1 MNLLHSKRIT
11 FRYIYFTGIFLL
23 LTACGGGSTPSFTDG
38 PKDPIIDEPKD
49 PIIDEPKDPI
59 TDEPS
64 NPIIN
69 KPTNQISHAYFLD
82 QDGAT
87 GKISGTVTLQAP
99 EVDESSPAKPES
111 VWVYW
116 ADAQGNKFGEA
127 WLKTNS
133 NDIYQLEIP
142 INTTIP
148 KDISSLL
155 LYPSN
160 VIGQASE
167 GTLVTFRDFTSNVLL
182 SGMGGN
188 EKSAWEYGIQRP
200 KIPIQRLSNGLCIF
214 DNGLVSVTHMNNTK
228 ENNYQS
234 VNHYLQPKEPDDQAF
249 PPFSFLCDEQPVH
262 NSDHITDE
270 VGVWT
275 YSAIND
281 AMFYGTVAYHAFVK
295 YLNEPPW
302 DEKVRLR
309 VHYDDLYSNN
319 AFWDGAYANFS
330 DAYLQFYSTV
340 SLDIVAHEISHGVL
354 SRISPLN
361 IFQEDISVDA
371 RTIHEAFGD
380 ISGVMAKYE
389 LTGNDNWIH
398 GQETHGP
405 VRQLN
410 QIQTEPDAIT
420 SFLDYEKAGDNYY
433 LRIGMLTY
441 PFYLLSQEWGVEVAY
456 NVYIHAAKNCW
467 PTTVTLPQA
476 AQCIKQQAGDLG
488 LSEDT
493 VITAFKT
500 VKIKLFEEGV
510 LSHFTAEQFKLRTQ
524 FYDNSQ
530 TTNQVT
536 EWLWDFGDG
545 HTSNEQNPEHTF
557 AQPGNYQVTL
567 TVRDQSNNQT
577 HFQDSFVRT
586 IAVTDQ
592 YCAIG
597 SLETENSIAHVTINN
612 LDINFDPNEAN
623 YTETPIILDG
633 VQDLVIDIKG
643 NNQSSSKAITWKV
656 WIDLNDNGI
665 FGDTNEELVIKEE
678 TENELSY
685 QFQAQV
691 DLSRLPNDNT
701 PKYMRISG
709 DYGAMTTPC
718 QSNIGEA
725 LDLTINW

>member
-1 MNLLHSKRIT
+1 MKTSLALM
-11 FRYIYFTGIFLL
+11 FLL
-23 LTACGGGSTPSFTDG
+23 LTSCGGGTAS
-38 PKDPIIDEPKD
+38 PIVDEPN
-49 PIIDEPKDPI
+49 
-59 TDEPS
+59 
-64 NPIIN
+64 NPIRN
-69 KPTNQISHAYFLD
+69 KPINQISHAFFLD

-87 GKISGTVTLQAP
+87 NKISGPITLKAP
-99 EVDESSPAKPES
+99 NVNENSPAKPES
-111 VWVYW
+111 VWIYW
-116 ADAQGNKFGEA
+116 ADNQGNKFGEA
-127 WLKTNS
+127 WLKTNPS
-133 NDIYQLEIP
+133 DIYQVEIP
-142 INTTIP
+142 LNTTVP
-148 KDISSLL
+148 ENISHIL
-155 LYPSN
+155 LYPAN
-160 VIGQASE
+160 VIGQANE
-167 GTLVTFRDFTSNVLL
+167 GTLVTFRDFTGNALL

-188 EKSAWEYGIQRP
+188 ELSAWEYGAQRP
-200 KIPIQRLSNGLCIF
+200 KISIQRLSNGLCIF

-228 ENNYQS
+228 ENTYPNN
-234 VNHYLQPKEPDDQAF
+234 NHHLQPKEPDDQEF
-249 PPFSFLCDEQPVH
+249 PPYSFLCDEQPVH

-309 VHYDDLYSNN
+309 VHYDNLYNDN
-319 AFWDGAYANFS
+319 AFWDGAYASFS

-361 IFQEDISVDA
+361 IFQEDVSIDA

-380 ISGVMAKYE
+380 ISGVIAKYE
-389 LTGNDNWIH
+389 FTGHEDNWIH

-410 QIQTEPDAIT
+410 QIQTEYNAIA

-441 PFYLLSQEWGVEVAY
+441 PFYLLSQEWGVGVAY

-476 AQCIKQQAGDLG
+476 ALCIKQQAGDLG

-493 VITAFKT
+493 VIAAFKT

-510 LSHFTAEQFKLRTQ
+510 LSHFTAEKFKLRTQ

-530 TTNQVT
+530 TTSQVT
-536 EWLWDFGDG
+536 EWLWNFGDG
-545 HTSNEQNPEHTF
+545 DTSNEQNPEHTY
-557 AQPGNYQVTL
+557 AQPGSYLVTL
-567 TVRDQSNNQT
+567 TVSDQSNNQT
-577 HFQDSFVRT
+577 NVQDNFVRT
-586 IAVTDQ
+586 INVTDQ

-597 SLETENSIAHVTINN
+597 ALDTDNNITNVMINN
-612 LDINFDPNEAN
+612 VDINFDPTESS
-623 YTETPIILDG
+623 YTETPIIIGNDKSLA
-633 VQDLVIDIKG
+633 IDIQG
-643 NNQSSSKAITWKV
+643 DTQSTLNPITWNV

-665 FGDTNEELVIKEE
+665 FGDTNEEHIVKKLTEKE
-678 TENELSY
+678 LPY
-685 QFQAQV
+685 QFNTLL
-691 DLSRLPNDNT
+691 DLSLLPNDNT
-701 PKYMRISG
+701 PKHIRISG
-709 DYGAMTTPC
+709 EYSVITTPC
-718 QSNIGEA
+718 QSKIGEA
-725 LDLTINW
+725 LDLTISW